1 MSDEALDS
9 AHKARLY
16 MGTAGWSYK
25 DWGGSFY
32 REGIRP
38 ADMLEEYQHR
48 YRCVEIDSSFY
59 AIPPQRNI
67 DSWKRRSRPGFLF
80 APKFPQ
86 VISHEKFLH
95 DCDQELE
102 VFLQRVQG
110 LGEHLGPLLLQF
122 PYFNMKSGINVMGF
136 VGRLSRFLK
145 LFEEKG
151 GQRLVVEVRNKTFLR
166 APLLDLLRDHGVPLV
181 ALDHPWM
188 PTPQSYLGTP
198 EWRTGRFAY
207 LRLLG
212 DRYGIE
218 KITKTWNRTV
228 LDQGWRLD
236 SWARW
241 IREQLDQGE
250 VWVFANNHFAGFA
263 PATIDS
269 LKERLTTAP

>member
-1 MSDEALDS
+1 MSDEAIDS
-9 AHKARLY
+9 ARKALLY

-25 DWGGSFY
+25 DWGGHFY
-32 REGIRP
+32 REGIKP
-38 ADMLEEYQHR
+38 ADMLEEYQLR

-59 AIPPQRNI
+59 AIPPKRNI

-86 VISHEKFLH
+86 VISHEKFLS
-95 DCDQELE
+95 DCDEELE
-102 VFLQRVQG
+102 VFLERVQG

-145 LFEEKG
+145 LFEAKG
-151 GQRLVVEVRNKTFLR
+151 GKRLAVEVRNKTFLR
-166 APLLDLLRDHGVPLV
+166 APLLDLLRDHRVPLV

-188 PTPQSYLGTP
+188 PTPQSYLGA
-198 EWRTGRFAY
+198 EELRTGDFAY

-241 IREQLDQGE
+241 IREQVAEGE

-263 PATIDS
+263 PATVEA
-269 LKERLTTAP
+269 LKERLA

>member
-1 MSDEALDS
+1 MSESPLDS
-9 AHKARLY
+9 SKKALLFL
-16 MGTAGWSYK
+16 GTAGWSYK

-32 REGIRP
+32 REGIQP
-38 ADMLEEYQHR
+38 AAMLEEYQQH

-67 DSWKRRSRPGFLF
+67 DSWKRRSRPGFFF

-95 DCDQELE
+95 DCDEELE
-102 VFLQRVQG
+102 VFLGRVEG

-122 PYFNMKSGINVMGF
+122 PYFNKKSGVNVMGF

-145 LFEEKG
+145 LYEAKG
-151 GQRLVVEVRNKTFLR
+151 GKRLAVEVRNKTFLKP
-166 APLLDLLRDHGVPLV
+166 PLLDLLRDHGVSLV

-188 PTPQSYLGTP
+188 PTPQSYLDAP
-198 EWRTGRFAY
+198 DLRTGDFAY

-236 SWARW
+236 LWARW
-241 IREQLDQGE
+241 IREQVVHGQ

-263 PATIDS
+263 PATIEA
-269 LKERLTTAP
+269 LKERLL